1 MLKLLVTLM
10 ILLPLA
16 DIARA
21 EQSQIE
27 RIVATYTKQCHDL
40 QAQEI
45 IPGIDEDLEPPTIF
59 DPQVT
64 LAPEDVYQIDLTPNG
79 QKATVL
85 VADFGCPSFGSLG
98 CGVTGSCTS
107 FIIMEGRVFQWDGGG
122 RPVSAIVGD
131 TVIVASSTGGFLCND
146 SDGGEGFGAAPCYVA
161 AAWDDK
167 QNKFWSRDRLVL
179 LRHDLSAP

>member
-1 MLKLLVTLM
+1 MLKLLVPLI
-10 ILLPLA
+10 ILLPVA
-16 DIARA
+16 NAVHA

-64 LAPEDVYQIDLTPNG
+64 LAPEAVYQIDLTPDG
-79 QKATVL
+79 KKATVL
-85 VADFGCPSFGSLG
+85 IADFGCPGFGSLG

-107 FIIMEGRVFQWDGGG
+107 FIIVGGQVFEWGGGG
-122 RPVSAIVGD
+122 RPISATVGD
-131 TVIVASSTGGFLCND
+131 TVIVASSTGGFLCDD
-146 SDGGEGFGAAPCYVA
+146 SDGGQGSGAAPCFVA
-161 AAWDDK
+161 AVWDDK
-167 QNKFWSRDRLVL
+167 PNKFWSQDRLIF

>member
-1 MLKLLVTLM
+1 MLKLLVPLTITL
-10 ILLPLA
+10 LVA
-16 DIARA
+16 NAVYA
-21 EQSQIE
+21 EQSPIE

-64 LAPEDVYQIDLTPNG
+64 LAPEDVYQIDLSTDG
-79 QKATVL
+79 EKATAL
-85 VADFGCPSFGSLG
+85 IANFGCPGFGSLG

-107 FIIMEGRVFQWDGGG
+107 FIIVGDRVFEWSGGG
-122 RPVSAIVGD
+122 RPVSATVGD
-131 TVIVASSTGGFLCND
+131 TVIVASPTGGFLCDD

-161 AAWDDK
+161 AAWDSNH
-167 QNKFWSRDRLVL
+167 NKFWSQDRLVF
-179 LRHDLSAP
+179 LRHDLSTQ